1 MASAPCLHESS
12 SFDSHGS
19 GGLHDEYSPQ
29 LRSGSLNC
37 ESSSGILSSASL
49 LANRAA
55 PVYPCDDDEVFSELS
70 SAPSGSSS
78 PPVLCSTQL
87 SERHV
92 FLCFKE
98 PRSWP
103 SVVEGADSDRLPR
116 FLAAA
121 IKSRKNEMMKKT
133 RLIVCEGRDGTD
145 SSNGDVMI
153 FPDMVRYRG
162 LTHFDVDTFVDEV
175 LVRNRDWIP
184 GRPERLLGTHVF
196 VCAHGNREVNYGVLG
211 PEIIERL
218 KQEIAARR
226 LDATLHVKPCSYIGG
241 RKFAKNLIVYSSNGV
256 GEASGHCY
264 GSMTPDNVS
273 DVLDDFCCKGFLAGD
288 CDRQLDW
295 GSREPSTG
303 SSLECS
309 DGSYSN
315 RDGDHQNNEFVV
327 GNVNGQFNVK
337 VDGRQKR
344 LFKVHDYSQQKR
356 RAYSSSMWWQASW
369 WFSFWE
375 KEDTLATLA
384 MVGAAASVF
393 LAYRLCKDHG
403 RC

>member
-1 MASAPCLHESS
+1 MASAPCLHEPS

-37 ESSSGILSSASL
+37 ESSTGILSSASSL

-70 SAPSGSSS
+70 SAPSGSSL

-87 SERHV
+87 TERHV

-121 IKSRKNEMMKKT
+121 IKLRKNEMMKKT
-133 RLIVCEGRDGTD
+133 RLIVCEGRDGTE

-162 LTHFDVDTFVDEV
+162 LTHFDVDAFVDEV
-175 LVRNRDWIP
+175 LVRNRNWVP
-184 GRPERLLGTHVF
+184 GRPERLLGTYVF
-196 VCAHGNREVNYGVLG
+196 VCAHGNREVNYGILG
-211 PEIIERL
+211 PEIIEQL
-218 KQEIAARR
+218 KHELATRR
-226 LDATLHVKPCSYIGG
+226 LDNALLVKPCSYIGG
-241 RKFAKNLIVYSSNGV
+241 RKFAKNLIVYSSNGG

-264 GSMTPDNVS
+264 ESVTPGNVS
-273 DVLDDFCCKGFLAGD
+273 DVLDDFCCKGYLAGV
-288 CDRQLDW
+288 CDRQLDCGNRELSW
-295 GSREPSTG
+295 GSAQEF
-303 SSLECS
+303 S
-309 DGSYSN
+309 DGSHSS
-315 RDGDHQNNEFVV
+315 RDGDCHSYDCVV
-327 GNVNGQFNVK
+327 GQVTGQLNLRVDEVSRLNV
-337 VDGRQKR
+337 
-344 LFKVHDYSQQKR
+344 R
-356 RAYSSSMWWQASW
+356 RAHFRVQDNSQH
-369 WFSFWE
+369 
-375 KEDTLATLA
+375 KR
-384 MVGAAASVF
+384 GA
-393 LAYRLCKDHG
+393 
-403 RC
+403 